1 MFGLEL
7 DLEIASFE
15 NQNQN
20 LGLLCTPM
28 MGFDNKLL
36 NE

>member
-15 NQNQN
+15 NQKSKS
-20 LGLLCTPM
+20 GLLGTPM

-36 NE
+36 NN